1 MALMIHLPAHVHA
14 FGRVAFAVLACLQA
28 GSLALEADAAHAS
41 PLSHATAARSAHSR
55 SAPQQTT
62 TPNTWTV
69 TSTADTNDL
78 TCAETCTLR
87 DAIYVA
93 QPGDT
98 IVFSSLFDT
107 PQTIVLDNQ
116 LVITI
121 DVTITGPGAGLLT
134 LHWSGLGGTFA
145 VVEVNDGT
153 VAISGL
159 TITNGLAGAGGAIGN
174 FADLTISDVIF
185 KGNNATQQGG
195 AIYNSGTLH
204 VDRSTFIGNAS
215 HFGAALFNTT
225 STGHVGV
232 ATLTNTTI
240 SGNTALFEGSS
251 VASYGSPNNV
261 GTALI
266 HLQNCTLAGNKGG
279 SPSVVAGDN
288 NGPGSIDLINTII
301 AGNDGP
307 SFGTVG
313 VNASV
318 ISLGNNLSTDS
329 GGGVLTASGD
339 LINTNPLLSTLSNYG
354 GTTPTLY
361 PKQGSPAIDA
371 GSGGAGAPA
380 TDQRGVTRPQGNAFD
395 IGAVE
400 ADGELI
406 LQDGFDG

>member
-1 MALMIHLPAHVHA
+1 MALKIHLPEYVHA
-14 FGRVAFAVLACLQA
+14 FGRVAFAALACLQA
-28 GSLALEADAAHAS
+28 GSLALDAEAS
-41 PLSHATAARSAHSR
+41 PLSHSTAARSAHSR

-78 TCAETCTLR
+78 ACAETCTLR

-93 QPGDT
+93 QAGDT
-98 IVFSSLFDT
+98 ILFSSLFDT
-107 PQTIVLDNQ
+107 PQTININNQ

-121 DVTITGPGAGLLT
+121 DLTITGPGPGLLT
-134 LHWSGLGGTFA
+134 LHWSGFGSTA
-145 VVEVNDGT
+145 VVEVNNGT

-159 TITNGLAGAGGAIGN
+159 TITSGLAGAGGAIAN
-174 FADLTISDVIF
+174 LADLTISDVIF

-204 VDRSTFIGNAS
+204 VDRSAFIGNAS

-225 STGHVGV
+225 SAGHVGV

-240 SGNTALFEGSS
+240 YGNTALDEGSS

-266 HLQNCTLAGNKGG
+266 HLQNCTLAGNKGN

-288 NGPGSIDLINTII
+288 FGPASVDLINTII
-301 AGNDGP
+301 AGNVGP
-307 SFGTVG
+307 SFGTIG

-318 ISLGNNLSTDS
+318 ISLGNNLSTDD
-329 GGGVLTASGD
+329 GGGVLT
-339 LINTNPLLSTLSNYG
+339 LR
-354 GTTPTLY
+354 GT
-361 PKQGSPAIDA
+361 
-371 GSGGAGAPA
+371 
-380 TDQRGVTRPQGNAFD
+380 
-395 IGAVE
+395 
-400 ADGELI
+400 
-406 LQDGFDG
+406 